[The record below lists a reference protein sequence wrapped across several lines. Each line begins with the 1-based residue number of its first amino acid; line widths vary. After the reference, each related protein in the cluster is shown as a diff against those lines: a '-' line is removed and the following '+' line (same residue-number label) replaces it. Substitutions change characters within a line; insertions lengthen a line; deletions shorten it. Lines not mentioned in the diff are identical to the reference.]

1 VVLPADTCLYGLRFM
16 DPEVDLVMEVRTL
29 DGTVA
34 QLLFYDDEDEP
45 HDPDRIWTLEADE
58 YFDNLFWAD

>member
-1 VVLPADTCLYGLRFM
+1 M

-29 DGTVA
+29 EGVVA
-34 QLLFYDDEDEP
+34 RLLFYDDEDEP
-45 HDPDRIWTLEADE
+45 HDHDRIYTGEQDE